1 MPHPLL
7 LVHCIFHIEA
17 MATTQLKAS
26 FVTCQT
32 AAHSSARA
40 SIVAC
45 PPNVRPFTA
54 PLPNGTRSSSLSAGS
69 RVPHTVPQAATVDAP
84 AAAVKDHGVNIVQ
97 GKRLQVIS
105 APVTK
110 NTITIRCLDWDRD
123 RFDIEFGLQNGTT
136 YNSYLI
142 FGPDKTAL
150 IDASHEKFREY
161 YMPVLQEELAA
172 RGRSID
178 YIFVSH
184 TEPDHSGLVKD
195 VVQLY
200 PEAIVLGSKVC
211 IAFLENLM
219 HVPFKSKVVKGGD
232 KIDLGGD
239 HVIEF
244 VMAPNLHWP
253 DTMFSYDHSTST
265 VFTCD
270 AFGMHYCSE
279 DPYDS
284 DLAPLEPHYRFYYD
298 CLMRPNAKS
307 VTTALRK
314 CANLPFDI
322 VCNGHGPLLKYN
334 VADLVGKYQTWSAA
348 AGKAATSVAVL
359 YCSDYGY
366 SDRLSQTLAKGITK
380 ADVATEM
387 VDLLSVDPQELVEV
401 VGRSAG
407 IVLMAPP
414 ANDADAS
421 AAFSTFVSA
430 VKPGKQKVLI
440 AESYGG
446 RDEPVDAL
454 RSVFVGAGVELIT
467 EPLRVKDIP
476 DEALYQLFEESGTD
490 LAQALTQKDT
500 IAKKKSAMSPEVAK
514 ALARV
519 SGGLYIVTA
528 AHPEG
533 AKGAMVASWVAQASF
548 EPLGLTIAVAKDRA
562 IESLMQ
568 VGDSFVLNCLGE
580 GEYSVLMKHFLQ
592 RFPAGADRF
601 AGVEWFP
608 SGNGS
613 PALSGAIA
621 YMECKVA
628 SRMETADH
636 WVTYA
641 EVTGGQ
647 VAAPDKRTAVH
658 RRVVANYY

>member
-1 MPHPLL
+1 
-7 LVHCIFHIEA
+7 
-17 MATTQLKAS
+17 MAATQLLKTALPAVVAHRDAVSILPHS
-26 FVTCQT
+26 FCPAVT
-32 AAHSSARA
+32 AALRTSSLL
-40 SIVAC
+40 
-45 PPNVRPFTA
+45 T
-54 PLPNGTRSSSLSAGS
+54 GSSSTLKSNTK
-69 RVPHTVPQAATVDAP
+69 RFVAAHVAAVDAP
-84 AAAVKDHGVNIVQ
+84 AAPSEVKDYGVQIIQ

-105 APVTK
+105 APVAE

-142 FGPDKTAL
+142 FGAEKTAL
-150 IDASHEKFREY
+150 VDASHEKFRDQ
-161 YMPVLQEELAA
+161 YMPVLIAELAV
-172 RGRSID
+172 RGRSVD

-195 VVQLY
+195 VVQLF
-200 PEAIVLGSKVC
+200 PECIVLGSKVC
-211 IAFLENLM
+211 IAFLENLT
-219 HVPFKSKVVKGGD
+219 HVPFKSQVVKGGD
-232 KIDLGGD
+232 KIDLGGGHD
-239 HVIEF
+239 FEF
-244 VMAPNLHWP
+244 IMAPNLHWP
-253 DTMFSYDHSTST
+253 DTMFSYDHSTGV

-298 CLMRPNAKS
+298 CLMKPNAKS

-314 CANLPFDI
+314 CASANIMPFGI
-322 VCNGHGPLLKYN
+322 VANGHGPLLKYN
-334 VADLVGKYQTWSAA
+334 VEELVGKYQTWSAA
-348 AGKAATSVAVL
+348 AGKAATSIAVL
-359 YCSDYGY
+359 YSSDYGF

-387 VDLLSVDPQELVEV
+387 LDLLSVDPQELVEV

-414 ANDADAS
+414 ADAPEVS
-421 AAFSTFVSA
+421 AALATFISA
-430 VKPGKQKVLI
+430 VKPGKQKILI

-446 RDEPVDAL
+446 NDEPVDAL
-454 RSVFVGAGVELIT
+454 RATMVGMGVELISD
-467 EPLRVKDIP
+467 PLRVKDIP

-490 LAQALTQKDT
+490 LAQALSQKDA
-500 IAKKKSAMSPEVAK
+500 IAKKKAAMSPEVAK

-580 GEYSVLMKHFLQ
+580 GEYSALMKHFLQ

-601 AGVEWFP
+601 ASVDWFP
-608 SGNGS
+608 ASNGT

-621 YMECKVA
+621 HIECKVV

-641 EVTGGQ
+641 EVTEGQ